1 MSKSSLKNLIFDLGG
16 VIINLDTQASV
27 RAFSNL
33 GNIVEDPDISI
44 YTLQLF
50 IDYEKGFISDQEFR
64 NRLSQKLNNCSFE
77 EIDRAWNC
85 MLLDI
90 PPIRLDFLRSLKE
103 KYRMFLLSNTNGIHI
118 EKVNKILKD
127 VCGQEDFSCFFEK
140 TYYSHI
146 MKKRKPDFEIFE
158 QVLNENNLLAEETLF
173 IDDSAVNL
181 NGAEHLGIQTLLV
194 TSEKSLFDF
203 FDYDRS

>member
-1 MSKSSLKNLIFDLGG
+1 LSKSSLKNLIFDLGG

-90 PPIRLDFLRSLKE
+90 PPIQ
-103 KYRMFLLSNTNGIHI
+103 
-118 EKVNKILKD
+118 D
-127 VCGQEDFSCFFEK
+127 VS
-140 TYYSHI
+140 
-146 MKKRKPDFEIFE
+146 FE
-158 QVLNENNLLAEETLF
+158 QYQW
-173 IDDSAVNL
+173 
-181 NGAEHLGIQTLLV
+181 HP
-194 TSEKSLFDF
+194 
-203 FDYDRS
+203 Y

>member
-1 MSKSSLKNLIFDLGG
+1 
-16 VIINLDTQASV
+16 
-27 RAFSNL
+27 
-33 GNIVEDPDISI
+33 
-44 YTLQLF
+44 
-50 IDYEKGFISDQEFR
+50 
-64 NRLSQKLNNCSFE
+64 
-77 EIDRAWNC
+77 
-85 MLLDI
+85 
-90 PPIRLDFLRSLKE
+90 
-103 KYRMFLLSNTNGIHI
+103 
-118 EKVNKILKD
+118 
-127 VCGQEDFSCFFEK
+127 
-140 TYYSHI
+140 